1 MHKIIAIETSA
12 QVASV
17 AIIVDGVVFAEYTMN
32 NMLTHSVNLM
42 PMIQDMVEKAE
53 VRLSDITH
61 VAVAS
66 GPGSF
71 TGLRIGSATAKGLA
85 HGLGIP
91 IIEVPTLLGLA
102 YNGQLH
108 EGYIIPLMDARRQQV
123 YTGVFSCSLGHVE
136 QVIDDCAC
144 DLKTLKTRID
154 ELADKRPILFL
165 GDAVGKDVKV
175 LMEQVE
181 ALFQGYPYRLA
192 PMHMTN
198 QRAASVGLAAVALLG
213 TDHVVDCYHHGPT
226 YIRMSQA
233 ERELKER
240 QDGNL

>member
-1 MHKIIAIETSA
+1 MQTIIAIETSA

-32 NMLTHSVNLM
+32 NKLTHSVNLM
-42 PMIQDMVEKAE
+42 PMIKDMVEKAG
-53 VRLSDITH
+53 VDLSGVTH

-85 HGLGIP
+85 HGLDIP
-91 IIEVPTLLGLA
+91 IIEVPTLTGLA

-108 EGYIIPLMDARRQQV
+108 QGLIVPLMDARRQQV
-123 YTGVFSCSLGHVE
+123 YTAGFLCKLGAIE
-136 QVIDDCAC
+136 QVISDRAC
-144 DLKTLKTRID
+144 DIKSLKEAID
-154 ELADKRPILFL
+154 RLESVEPILFL
-165 GDAVGKDVKV
+165 GDAVGKQIKV
-175 LMEQVE
+175 LMDQVE
-181 ALFQGYPYRLA
+181 SLFQGYDYRFA

-198 QRAASVGLAAVALLG
+198 QRAASVGLAAINLLD
-213 TDHVVDCYHHGPT
+213 TEHLVDCYHHGPT